1 MPSVRRTSVARRLL
15 PIALFVSAALAGSPA
30 CAQQIKEFRDW
41 LAACDNLRSC
51 TAYGF
56 DADPGGYAYVRLTR
70 DGGGDAPLRVA
81 IAVNVQ
87 EGSRF
92 KVSFD
97 DPALGGLPA
106 EATAGASNQ
115 DDDLKRLVIT
125 DPKAVETLVASLRKA
140 KKLIVTRIDAPG
152 AAASDPAVT
161 EISLNGVVAAMLW
174 MDDQQ
179 KRLDTVT
186 ALVKRGNK
194 PATAV
199 PPPPVA
205 PVVTAVKVPPGPK
218 DSKVDKAPR
227 AVIAKARAVCEDTTI
242 DASEDATRLAADQVM
257 YWFPCKDK
265 SGAYN
270 FLYALI
276 IDQRGKPL
284 REVEFKLP
292 REVAATAD
300 GGVEMNMN
308 PGFDE
313 STQTMTLFNK
323 GRGIA
328 DCGQASDWVW
338 DGRGFRLIQS
348 KQMPTCKGVAP
359 NDWAVLYR
367 AERK

>member
-1 MPSVRRTSVARRLL
+1 MPLARRRLL
-15 PIALFVSAALAGSPA
+15 ARRFLAIALLAGAAIAGSPA
-30 CAQQIKEFRDW
+30 SAQQMKEFRDW
-41 LAACDNLRSC
+41 LVVCDNLRTC

-56 DADPGGYAYVRLTR
+56 DTDPGGYAYVRLIR
-70 DGGGDAPLRVA
+70 DGGADAPLRVV

-87 EGSRF
+87 EGSKF
-92 KVSFD
+92 KVTFD

-106 EATAGASNQ
+106 GATAGEGNA
-115 DDDLKRLVIT
+115 DDDLKRLVIS
-125 DPKAVETLVASLRKA
+125 DPKTMDTLVASLRKA

-152 AAASDPAVT
+152 ATASDPAVT
-161 EISLNGVVAAMLW
+161 EISLTGIVAAMLW
-174 MDDQQ
+174 IDDQQ
-179 KRLDTVT
+179 KRVGTVT
-186 ALVKRGNK
+186 ALIKPGDK
-194 PATAV
+194 PAAAV
-199 PPPPVA
+199 PPPPAA
-205 PVVTAVKVPPGPK
+205 PVVTAVKIPSGPK
-218 DSKVDKAPR
+218 PDKAPA
-227 AVIAKARAVCEDTTI
+227 AVIAKARAVCEDKTI
-242 DASEDATRLAADQVM
+242 DEAEDATRLAADQVM

-292 REVAATAD
+292 REVALTAA

-328 DCGQASDWVW
+328 DCGQS
-338 DGRGFRLIQS
+338 S
-348 KQMPTCKGVAP
+348 S
-359 NDWAVLYR
+359 
-367 AERK
+367 

>member
-1 MPSVRRTSVARRLL
+1 M
-15 PIALFVSAALAGSPA
+15 
-30 CAQQIKEFRDW
+30 KEFRDW

-56 DADPGGYAYVRLTR
+56 DTDPGGYAYVRLTR
-70 DGGGDAPLRVA
+70 DGGGDAALRVT

-87 EGSRF
+87 DGSKF
-92 KVSFD
+92 KVAFD

-106 EATAGASNQ
+106 EATAGASNP
-115 DDDLKRLVIT
+115 DDDLKRLVIS
-125 DPKAVETLVASLRKA
+125 DPKAVETLLASLRKA
-140 KKLIVTRIDAPG
+140 KKLIVTRVDAPG
-152 AAASDPAVT
+152 ATASDPAVT

-179 KRLDTVT
+179 KRIDTVT
-186 ALVKRGNK
+186 ALVKRGTK

-199 PPPPVA
+199 PPPPA
-205 PVVTAVKVPPGPK
+205 SPVVTAVKVPPGPK
-218 DSKVDKAPR
+218 ADKAPTAPA
-227 AVIAKARAVCEDTTI
+227 AVIAKARAVCEDKTI
-242 DASEDATRLAADQVM
+242 SESEDATRLAADQVM
-257 YWFPCKDK
+257 YWFPCRDK

-270 FLYALI
+270 FLYALV

-284 REVEFKLP
+284 REVEFRLP

-328 DCGQASDWVW
+328 DCGQSSDWAW
-338 DGRGFRLIQS
+338 DGHGFRLIQS

>member
-1 MPSVRRTSVARRLL
+1 MPFARRTFLARRLL
-15 PIALFVSAALAGSPA
+15 PAALIAGAALTSGGA
-30 CAQQIKEFRDW
+30 CAQQMKEFRDW

-56 DADPGGYAYVRLTR
+56 DTDPGGYAYVRLTR
-70 DGGGDAPLRVA
+70 DGGGDAPLRIT

-87 EGSRF
+87 EGSKF
-92 KVSFD
+92 KVTCD

-106 EATAGASNQ
+106 EATAGEANQ
-115 DDDLKRLVIT
+115 DDDLKRLVIA
-125 DPKAVETLVASLRKA
+125 DPKAIEILVASLRKA
-140 KKLIVTRIDAPG
+140 KKLIVTRVDAPG
-152 AAASDPAVT
+152 ATASDPAVT

-174 MDDQQ
+174 IDDQQ

-194 PATAV
+194 PASAV
-199 PPPPVA
+199 PPAPA
-205 PVVTAVKVPPGPK
+205 SPVVTAVKVPPKGAK
-218 DSKVDKAPR
+218 DEKAPA
-227 AVIAKARAVCEDTTI
+227 AVIAKARSICEDKTI
-242 DASEDATRLAADQVM
+242 SESEDATRLATDQVM
-257 YWFPCKDK
+257 YWFQCKDQ

-270 FLYALI
+270 YLYALI
-276 IDQRGKPL
+276 IEQRGKPV
-284 REVEFKLP
+284 RAVEFKLP
-292 REVAATAD
+292 HEVAATAD

-328 DCGQASDWVW
+328 DCGQASDWAW
-338 DGRGFRLIQS
+338 DGHGFRLIQS
-348 KQMPTCKGVAP
+348 RQMPTCKGVAP

>member
-1 MPSVRRTSVARRLL
+1 MPFTRRTSVARRLL
-15 PIALFVSAALAGSPA
+15 PIALFACAALAGTPGS
-30 CAQQIKEFRDW
+30 AQQMKEFRDW
-41 LAACDNLRSC
+41 LAACDNLRGC
-51 TAYGF
+51 AAYGF
-56 DADPGGYAYVRLTR
+56 DTDPGGYAYVRLTR
-70 DGGGDAPLRVA
+70 DGGGDATLRVTV
-81 IAVNVQ
+81 AVNVQ
-87 EGSRF
+87 DGSKF

-106 EATAGASNQ
+106 EATAGESNA
-115 DDDLKRLVIT
+115 DDDLKRLVIS
-125 DPKAVETLVASLRKA
+125 DPKAVETLLASLRKG

-152 AAASDPAVT
+152 ATASDPAVT
-161 EISLNGVVAAMLW
+161 DISLNGVVAAMLW

-179 KRLDTVT
+179 KRIDTVT

-199 PPPPVA
+199 PPPPA
-205 PVVTAVKVPPGPK
+205 PSVVTAAKIPPEPK
-218 DSKVDKAPR
+218 ADKAPA
-227 AVIAKARAVCEDTTI
+227 AVIVKARAVCEDKTI
-242 DASEDATRLAADQVM
+242 DESEDATRLAADQVM

-323 GRGIA
+323 GRGMA
-328 DCGQASDWVW
+328 DCGQSSDWAW

>member
-1 MPSVRRTSVARRLL
+1 MPFARRPVAARRLL
-15 PIALFVSAALAGSPA
+15 AIGLISSVALAGGPA
-30 CAQQIKEFRDW
+30 SAQIKEFRDW
-41 LAACDNLRSC
+41 LAACDNLRTC

-56 DADPGGYAYVRLTR
+56 DADMGGYAYVRLTR
-70 DGGGDAPLRVA
+70 DGGADAPLRVT

-87 EGSRF
+87 EGAKF

-106 EATAGASNQ
+106 EATAGESNA
-115 DDDLKRLVIT
+115 DDDLKRLVIS
-125 DPKAVETLVASLRKA
+125 DPKAMETLLASLRKA
-140 KKLIVTRIDAPG
+140 NKLIVTRIDAPG
-152 AAASDPAVT
+152 ATASDPAVT

-174 MDDQQ
+174 IDDQQ
-179 KRLDTVT
+179 KRIDTVT
-186 ALVKRGNK
+186 ALVKRGSK

-199 PPPPVA
+199 PPPPTP
-205 PVVTAVKVPPGPK
+205 PVVTAAKIPPGPK
-218 DSKVDKAPR
+218 ADKAPA
-227 AVIAKARAVCEDTTI
+227 AVIAKARAVCEDKTI
-242 DASEDATRLAADQVM
+242 DESEDATRLAADQVM
-257 YWFPCKDK
+257 YWFPCRDK

-276 IDQRGKPL
+276 IDQRGRPL

-313 STQTMTLFNK
+313 STQTMSLFNK

-328 DCGQASDWVW
+328 DCGQSSDWAW

>member
-1 MPSVRRTSVARRLL
+1 MPPACRPRIARRLL
-15 PIALFVSAALAGSPA
+15 AIGLFA
-30 CAQQIKEFRDW
+30 CAAVAADPAAAQMKEFRDW
-41 LAACDNLRSC
+41 LAACDNTRSC

-56 DADPGGYAYVRLTR
+56 DTDMGGYAYVRLTR
-70 DGGGDAPLRVA
+70 DGGADADLRVT

-87 EGSRF
+87 EGTKF

-106 EATAGASNQ
+106 EATAGEASN
-115 DDDLKRLVIT
+115 DDDLRRLVIS

-152 AAASDPAVT
+152 AAASDPATT
-161 EISLNGVVAAMLW
+161 EIALTGVVAAMLW

-179 KRLDTVT
+179 KRIGNVT
-186 ALVKRGNK
+186 ALVKRGDK

-199 PPPPVA
+199 PPPSAP
-205 PVVTAVKVPPGPK
+205 PVVTAAKIAQGAKP
-218 DSKVDKAPR
+218 DKAP
-227 AVIAKARAVCEDTTI
+227 AAAIAKARAVCEDRKI
-242 DASEDATRLAADQVM
+242 SEAEDATRLGADQVM
-257 YWFPCKDK
+257 YWFPCKEK

-270 FLYALI
+270 FFYALI
-276 IDQRGKPL
+276 IAERGKPV

-292 REVAATAD
+292 RELATKSD
-300 GGVEMNMN
+300 NGVEANMN

-313 STQTMTLFNK
+313 STQTLSLFNK

-328 DCGQASDWVW
+328 DCGQSSDWVW
-338 DGRGFRLIQS
+338 DGRAFRLIS
-348 KQMPTCKGVAP
+348 AKSMPTCKGVAP
-359 NDWAVLYR
+359 SDWPVLYR

>member
-1 MPSVRRTSVARRLL
+1 MPFARRTSVARRLL
-15 PIALFVSAALAGSPA
+15 PVAVFACALAASPA
-30 CAQQIKEFRDW
+30 SAQQMKEFRDW
-41 LAACDNLRSC
+41 LAACDNTRTC

-56 DADPGGYAYVRLTR
+56 DTDPGGYAYVRLMR
-70 DGGGDAPLRVA
+70 DGGPDAPLRVT

-87 EGSRF
+87 EGSKF

-106 EATAGASNQ
+106 EPTAGESNA
-115 DDDLKRLVIT
+115 DDDLKRLVIS

-152 AAASDPAVT
+152 ATASDPAVT

-179 KRLDTVT
+179 KRLDTVS
-186 ALVKRGNK
+186 ALVRRGNK

-199 PPPPVA
+199 PPPP
-205 PVVTAVKVPPGPK
+205 PVVTAVKIPPGPK
-218 DSKVDKAPR
+218 GSKPDKAP
-227 AVIAKARAVCEDTTI
+227 ATVIAKARAVCEDKTI
-242 DASEDATRLAADQVM
+242 HESEDATRLAADQVM

>member
-1 MPSVRRTSVARRLL
+1 MPFARRPSAVRLL
-15 PIALFVSAALAGSPA
+15 PIALLTGAALHSSPA
-30 CAQQIKEFRDW
+30 SAQMKEFRDW
-41 LAACDNLRSC
+41 LAACDNTRTC

-56 DADPGGYAYVRLTR
+56 DTDPGGYAYVRLTR
-70 DGGGDAPLRVA
+70 EGGANAPLRIA
-81 IAVNVQ
+81 IAVNVR
-87 EGSRF
+87 EGSNF
-92 KVSFD
+92 KLSFD
-97 DPALGGLPA
+97 DPALGGFPA
-106 EATAGASNQ
+106 APTTGEASN
-115 DDDLKRLVIT
+115 DDDLKRLVIS

-152 AAASDPAVT
+152 ATASDPATT
-161 EISLNGVVAAMLW
+161 EISLTGVVAAMLW

-179 KRLDTVT
+179 KRIDTVT

-199 PPPPVA
+199 PPPPA
-205 PVVTAVKVPPGPK
+205 PPVVTAVKIPPGPK
-218 DSKVDKAPR
+218 ADKTPS
-227 AVIAKARAVCEDTTI
+227 AVIAKARAVCEDKTI
-242 DASEDATRLAADQVM
+242 DESEDATRLAADQVM

-313 STQTMTLFNK
+313 STQTMSLFNK

-328 DCGQASDWVW
+328 DCGQSSDWAW
-338 DGRGFRLIQS
+338 DGHGFRLIQS

>member
-1 MPSVRRTSVARRLL
+1 MPFARRTSVARRLL
-15 PIALFVSAALAGSPA
+15 AIALFACAAFAASPA
-30 CAQQIKEFRDW
+30 SAQQLKEFRGW
-41 LAACDNLRSC
+41 LAACDNTRAC
-51 TAYGF
+51 AAYGF
-56 DADPGGYAYVRLTR
+56 DTDPGGYAYVRLTR
-70 DGGGDAPLRVA
+70 DGGGDAPLRVT

-87 EGSRF
+87 DGSKF

-106 EATAGASNQ
+106 EATAGASNA
-115 DDDLKRLVIT
+115 DDDLKRLVIS
-125 DPKAVETLVASLRKA
+125 DPKAVETLVASLRKG

-152 AAASDPAVT
+152 ATASDPAVT

-179 KRLDTVT
+179 KRIDTVT
-186 ALVKRGNK
+186 ALVKRGDK

-199 PPPPVA
+199 PPPPA
-205 PVVTAVKVPPGPK
+205 PPVVTAVKIPPGPK
-218 DSKVDKAPR
+218 ADKAPA
-227 AVIAKARAVCEDTTI
+227 AVIAKARAVCEDKTI
-242 DASEDATRLAADQVM
+242 DESEDATRLAADQVM

-328 DCGQASDWVW
+328 DCGQSSDWAW